1 MKIQS
6 INSISSYN
14 QIKFRA
20 KNNSTKPEYTNN
32 KDSERRENK
41 PLPEWARKS
50 MLFTLIFFAFKNDP
64 TVQNYLH
71 PYEPTQEEL
80 DKTEFVHDY
89 GKLIK
94 EKGIS
99 SAFYQLDKLVQIE
112 NPKVKNLGNNS
123 YELEFELD
131 KQKFNMQMT
140 LDKNNKDTI
149 RGRVKVDNN
158 PYVAYKAVFSE
169 DNKDEFKI
177 LIKDKNTKY
186 IFGRDYFG
194 ELYQVQNGKK
204 VQLNKKNVQRYEEYQ
219 EMLETLDDFKFF
231 TNENDFWRKANIV
244 LLIFLLLNEAAHD
257 YIKRKSKELEEIE
270 KEVNKISEDIE
281 KLKNDIHKDDK
292 IDDDSPEV

>member
-1 MKIQS
+1 MKVQS
-6 INSISSYN
+6 INSINTYN

-20 KNNSTKPEYTNN
+20 KNNSSKPESSNN
-32 KDSERRENK
+32 KDSERSENK
-41 PLPEWARKS
+41 PLPERARKS

-64 TVQNYLH
+64 AVQKYIH

-80 DKTEFVHDY
+80 DKTEFVQDY

-94 EKGIS
+94 EKGVS
-99 SAFYQLDKLVQIE
+99 TAFYQLDKLMQIE
-112 NPKVKNLGNNS
+112 DPKVKNLGNNS
-123 YELEFELD
+123 YELEFMLD
-131 KQKFNMQMT
+131 KQKFSMQMT

-149 RGRVKVDNN
+149 SGRVKVDNN

-186 IFGRDYFG
+186 IFGRDSFG
-194 ELYQVQNGKK
+194 ELYQVRDGKK
-204 VQLNKKNVQRYEEYQ
+204 VQLNKKNVQRYKEYQ
-219 EMLETLDDFKFF
+219 EMLEQLDDWKFF

-270 KEVNKISEDIE
+270 KEINKISEDIE

-292 IDDDSPEV
+292 IDDDNPEV